1 MPTRSEGA
9 RLQDMVTSP
18 PGSQRILLEVRNVRR
33 AFGGIVAV
41 DDMSFDVNAGV
52 ATGLIGPN
60 GAGKTT
66 LFNLLSCVDR
76 PDRGEVR
83 FEGQR
88 ISGLDA
94 HKVGRLGIGRTF
106 QSVRVFGD
114 MSVRENLEIAEVN
127 APHGGSPGAQS
138 RIAEALE
145 FVDMAH
151 MVDSVAGLLS
161 YGQRKLVELAMVLV
175 QKPKLIL
182 LDEPVAGVNPVL
194 TEKIGV
200 ILGSLVRRGQTLLI
214 VEHNIPFVTALCQR
228 VIVMAN
234 GALLADGTG
243 EEIQRDERVL
253 ESFLGV

>member
-1 MPTRSEGA
+1 
-9 RLQDMVTSP
+9 MVSAAQ
-18 PGSQRILLEVRNVRR
+18 GGVLLEIRNVGRH
-33 AFGGIVAV
+33 FGGIVAV
-41 DDMSFDVNAGV
+41 ESVSFDVKAGM
-52 ATGLIGPN
+52 ATALIGPN

-66 LFNLLSCVDR
+66 LFNMLSGVDS
-76 PDRGEVR
+76 PDKGEVL
-83 FEGQR
+83 FEGRR
-88 ISGLDA
+88 ISGMSA
-94 HKVGRLGIGRTF
+94 HKVSHLGIGRTF

-114 MSVRENLEIAEVN
+114 MSVRENLEIAEIN
-127 APHGGSPGAQS
+127 GPGGGKLGAKE

-151 MVDSVAGLLS
+151 KIDAPAGLLS

-182 LDEPVAGVNPVL
+182 LDEPVAGVNPML
-194 TEKIGV
+194 TEQIGS
-200 ILGSLVRRGQTLLI
+200 ILDGLVKRGQTLLI

-234 GALLADGTG
+234 GSLLADGSG

-253 ESFLGV
+253 EAFLGA